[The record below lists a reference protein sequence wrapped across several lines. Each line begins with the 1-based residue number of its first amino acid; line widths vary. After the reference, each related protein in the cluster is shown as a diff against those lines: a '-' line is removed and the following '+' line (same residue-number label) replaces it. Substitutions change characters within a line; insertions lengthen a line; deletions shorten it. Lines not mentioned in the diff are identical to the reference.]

1 MKQEYFEI
9 GQIVNTFGIKGI
21 VKVNSFTEDPL
32 EFEQLKT
39 ILVEKNK
46 KLLEF
51 EIEEA
56 KPHKNQVLLKLKGIN
71 DINEAEKYKGCYIK
85 LPREKAKKLPENTY
99 FIADLI
105 GLEVYTDSGEL
116 LGKVDDIYNSG
127 SADIY
132 VIKNELGKQIL
143 LPGIKDVI
151 KEIDVDNEK
160 IIVHLID
167 GLV

>member
-9 GQIVNTFGIKGI
+9 GQIVNTFGIKGV
-21 VKVNSFTEDPL
+21 VKVNYFTDDPL
-32 EFEQLKT
+32 EFEKLKT

-56 KPHKNQVLLKLKGIN
+56 KLHKNQVLLKLKGIN

-99 FIADLI
+99 FIADVI
-105 GLEVYTDSGEL
+105 GIDVFTDNGEL

-143 LPGIKDVI
+143 LPGIKEVI

-167 GLV
+167 GLI

>member
-9 GQIVNTFGIKGI
+9 GQIVNTFGIKGV
-21 VKVNSFTEDPL
+21 VKVNSFTDDPL
-32 EFEQLKT
+32 EFEKLKT
-39 ILVEKNK
+39 ILIEKSK

-56 KPHKNQVLLKLKGIN
+56 KFHKNQVLLKLKGIN

-105 GLEVYTDSGEL
+105 GLEVYSDEGKL
-116 LGKVDDIYNSG
+116 IGKVDDIYNTG
-127 SADIY
+127 ANDIY
-132 VIKNELGKQIL
+132 VVKDDLGKQTL

-151 KEIDVDNEK
+151 KNVDLEK
-160 IIVHLID
+160 GQIIVHLIP
-167 GLV
+167 GLI

>member
-32 EFEQLKT
+32 EFEKLKT

-56 KPHKNQVLLKLKGIN
+56 KLHKNQVLLKLKGIN